1 MSLFKQESQPSE
13 FAQSVVVIS
22 YINSKELFLALRLQ
36 TQYVFIHDALN
47 ELITCG
53 KTEILAGNLRITT
66 NQLNRHAEGK
76 KISGFQNQYEV
87 SHWSS
92 CIVHLYVNEV
102 SDPLPPPPLP
112 PHTHTLTRSCYDESG
127 SENKSF

>member
-1 MSLFKQESQPSE
+1 MSLFKQESQLSE

-53 KTEILAGNLRITT
+53 ETEILAGNLRIVTS
-66 NQLNRHAEGK
+66 QLNRHAEGK

-87 SHWSS
+87 S
-92 CIVHLYVNEV
+92 
-102 SDPLPPPPLP
+102 
-112 PHTHTLTRSCYDESG
+112 
-127 SENKSF
+127 